1 MNNLR
6 NLRLEKNLTIKEF
19 ARNLQL
25 TRNAIS
31 QYENDK
37 RTPSIAIMQ
46 KMAEILNVDL
56 QTVVNCFVKD
66 KEKTKKE

>member
-37 RTPSIAIMQ
+37 RTPSIVVMQ